1 MNFAPSI
8 STLLDGVRDAY
19 IKDQKDKGIY
29 SSGKS
34 ASSIRKDVEETS
46 GQLFGSSYFYQQKH
60 GRKPGKFPPID
71 DILNWIR
78 AKGIQPGMYQPTP
91 KTGQKIPKPRQ
102 MTERQLAF
110 LFAQKIARE
119 GTDIFQGKRPELDP
133 GEQIQKLVMEFS
145 RSVSKELRKEIKAIH
160 K

>member
-8 STLLDGVRDAY
+8 STLLDGVRAAY

-71 DILNWIR
+71 DMLNWIR
-78 AKGIQPGMYQPTP
+78 AKGITP
-91 KTGQKIPKPRQ
+91 RDGKT
-102 MTERQLAF
+102 TERQLAF
-110 LFAQKIARE
+110 LFARKIARE

>member
-46 GQLFGSSYFYQQKH
+46 GQLFGDGYFYQQRH

-71 DILNWIR
+71 DMLNWIR
-78 AKGIQPGMYQPTP
+78 AKGITP
-91 KTGQKIPKPRQ
+91 RDDKT
-102 MTERQLAF
+102 TERQLAF
-110 LFAQKIARE
+110 LFARKIARE

-145 RSVSKELRKEIKAIH
+145 RSVSKELKKEIKAIY